1 MEAFLTPTKKSMSA
15 KSDSARSVTLA
26 EPLLDPSRK
35 HSYGAE
41 GETLVTPLGRRSFH
55 RGASFSKH
63 DSDDEEAD
71 RALLEWSELSI
82 RFGDKVAV
90 DRASGAVGK
99 GEFLALMGPSG
110 AGKTTL
116 LDLLTGRLGAGTREG
131 DVLVEGHAF
140 SEEIVWAMSSYV
152 PQEDVFMPHMTALE
166 SLTFVAR
173 LRLPRR
179 ESDADVAERCRTLLG
194 EVGMGH
200 VEHVY
205 VGGVLAGGLSI
216 RGLSGGQRR
225 RLSLAAGLV
234 SRPRLLF
241 ADEPTSGLDAA
252 STLHVMELLASLA
265 TVTKLGV
272 CCTIHQPR
280 AAIWAMFDQVYF
292 LSAGKVLYSGKTGG
306 AVPWFKSLGFLSGGS
321 GTEGNPADVILDLI
335 AVDFEKPAE
344 IFGATTIRDAG
355 DVATAAAAFD
365 EDQRT
370 KGTKV
375 KAVEA
380 SGAPPDAPPTGAG
393 FRLQYETLV
402 RRVLRGH
409 TRHPGNLV
417 SKALLTF
424 IVCLLAAGVWGRQ
437 HRAPSVKGLA
447 SPDGLDKYADYVWY
461 RGASLAFLVFPAL
474 IAYVPIGCLMYD
486 RQFFIRES
494 VQRYYSVAAYYA
506 AYMSVELTLVFVVNM
521 PIAMLYAHLAN
532 LNADT
537 SWPGIVVYGL
547 VASGVAILYSQIL
560 VFSVAVSP
568 SVDVAFVVASFFF
581 ISGFIGSGFPVSPNG
596 MNPTF
601 KWVSWL
607 STFRYPYDLL
617 ERVQHGADFAE
628 EMVGY
633 RREGGVLGDT
643 LMMLAYCSVFH
654 VPSYLALRFC
664 YR

>member
-15 KSDSARSVTLA
+15 KSDSARSVTIA

-63 DSDDEEAD
+63 DSDDEEAN

-116 LDLLTGRLGAGTREG
+116 LDLLTGRLSAGTREG

-152 PQEDVFMPHMTALE
+152 PQEDIFMPHMTALE

-252 STLHVMELLASLA
+252 STLHVMELLANLA
-265 TVTKLGV
+265 SVTKLGV

-292 LSAGKVLYSGKTGG
+292 L
-306 AVPWFKSLGFLSGGS
+306 
-321 GTEGNPADVILDLI
+321 
-335 AVDFEKPAE
+335 
-344 IFGATTIRDAG
+344 
-355 DVATAAAAFD
+355 
-365 EDQRT
+365 
-370 KGTKV
+370 
-375 KAVEA
+375 
-380 SGAPPDAPPTGAG
+380 
-393 FRLQYETLV
+393 
-402 RRVLRGH
+402 
-409 TRHPGNLV
+409 
-417 SKALLTF
+417 
-424 IVCLLAAGVWGRQ
+424 
-437 HRAPSVKGLA
+437 
-447 SPDGLDKYADYVWY
+447 
-461 RGASLAFLVFPAL
+461 
-474 IAYVPIGCLMYD
+474 
-486 RQFFIRES
+486 
-494 VQRYYSVAAYYA
+494 
-506 AYMSVELTLVFVVNM
+506 
-521 PIAMLYAHLAN
+521 
-532 LNADT
+532 
-537 SWPGIVVYGL
+537 
-547 VASGVAILYSQIL
+547 
-560 VFSVAVSP
+560 
-568 SVDVAFVVASFFF
+568 
-581 ISGFIGSGFPVSPNG
+581 

>member
-1 MEAFLTPTKKSMSA
+1 MSA

-63 DSDDEEAD
+63 DSDDEEAN

-205 VGGVLAGGLSI
+205 
-216 RGLSGGQRR
+216 RR

-292 LSAGKVLYSGKTGG
+292 LSAGKVLYSGKT
-306 AVPWFKSLGFLSGGS
+306 
-321 GTEGNPADVILDLI
+321 
-335 AVDFEKPAE
+335 
-344 IFGATTIRDAG
+344 
-355 DVATAAAAFD
+355 
-365 EDQRT
+365 
-370 KGTKV
+370 
-375 KAVEA
+375 
-380 SGAPPDAPPTGAG
+380 
-393 FRLQYETLV
+393 
-402 RRVLRGH
+402 
-409 TRHPGNLV
+409 
-417 SKALLTF
+417 
-424 IVCLLAAGVWGRQ
+424 
-437 HRAPSVKGLA
+437 
-447 SPDGLDKYADYVWY
+447 
-461 RGASLAFLVFPAL
+461 
-474 IAYVPIGCLMYD
+474 
-486 RQFFIRES
+486 
-494 VQRYYSVAAYYA
+494 
-506 AYMSVELTLVFVVNM
+506 
-521 PIAMLYAHLAN
+521 
-532 LNADT
+532 
-537 SWPGIVVYGL
+537 
-547 VASGVAILYSQIL
+547 
-560 VFSVAVSP
+560 
-568 SVDVAFVVASFFF
+568 
-581 ISGFIGSGFPVSPNG
+581 
-596 MNPTF
+596 
-601 KWVSWL
+601 
-607 STFRYPYDLL
+607 
-617 ERVQHGADFAE
+617 
-628 EMVGY
+628 
-633 RREGGVLGDT
+633 
-643 LMMLAYCSVFH
+643 
-654 VPSYLALRFC
+654 
-664 YR
+664 

>member
-63 DSDDEEAD
+63 DSDDEEAN

-216 RGLSGGQRR
+216 RASAAASGGACR
-225 RLSLAAGLV
+225 S
-234 SRPRLLF
+234 PR
-241 ADEPTSGLDAA
+241 A
-252 STLHVMELLASLA
+252 
-265 TVTKLGV
+265 
-272 CCTIHQPR
+272 CR

-292 LSAGKVLYSGKTGG
+292 LSAGKVLYSGPTGG

-375 KAVEA
+375 KA
-380 SGAPPDAPPTGAG
+380 
-393 FRLQYETLV
+393 
-402 RRVLRGH
+402 
-409 TRHPGNLV
+409 
-417 SKALLTF
+417 ALLTF

-494 VQRYYSVAAYYA
+494 AQRYYSVAAYYA

>member
-15 KSDSARSVTLA
+15 TSDSARSVTLA

-41 GETLVTPLGRRSFH
+41 GETL
-55 RGASFSKH
+55 
-63 DSDDEEAD
+63 
-71 RALLEWSELSI
+71 
-82 RFGDKVAV
+82 
-90 DRASGAVGK
+90 

-200 VEHVY
+200 VEHV

-292 LSAGKVLYSGKTGG
+292 LSAGKVLYSGPTGG

-380 SGAPPDAPPTGAG
+380 AAAPPDAPPTGAG
-393 FRLQYETLV
+393 FWLQYETLV

-494 VQRYYSVAAYYA
+494 AQRYYSVAAYYA

-601 KWVSWL
+601 KRDRDIRPSPL
-607 STFRYPYDLL
+607 PTGRQTRP
-617 ERVQHGADFAE
+617 
-628 EMVGY
+628 
-633 RREGGVLGDT
+633 RRCEN
-643 LMMLAYCSVFH
+643 
-654 VPSYLALRFC
+654 
-664 YR
+664 